1 MWTSQLGNKHENLIS
16 SWHLQDHGE
25 LGSLLGLLQL
35 LLSLAELGQVESGEL
50 GHAILVL
57 LVLGLGEVK
66 LLGFAL
72 GSLESL
78 GGLSSAGLS
87 GSQLGLQL
95 ADFALHLGHGGLAS
109 LQSGVFR
116 ISQATL
122 QLSESVGE
130 RVLASGQAGDVLLL
144 RAQLVSQAGGVNHRL
159 LGLVLGIL
167 GGDKHSVD
175 LSLEGV
181 DAGLQL
187 ALGSHIT
194 TVDGLHV
201 VDGSTRV
208 SNVILK
214 LSDGAVGSIK
224 ESLALLH
231 LSRESSSLALR
242 DSNLLT
248 DLSPGAGLVL
258 ETLDSFTELGLV
270 ALDGLDTLR
279 VGLVGVIQSDLE
291 LVDLA
296 LQLLLDTQGL
306 SLGSLL
312 S

>member
-1 MWTSQLGNKHENLIS
+1 MELEGLWEMELEGLWEMGLEGLWEMELEGLWEMELDWMLMDYQLQYTLM
-16 SWHLQDHGE
+16 E
-25 LGSLLGLLQL
+25 LDL
-35 LLSLAELGQVESGEL
+35 LLKLAGEL

-95 ADFALHLGHGGLAS
+95 ADLALHLGHGGLAS
-109 LQSGVFR
+109 LQSGIFR

-194 TVDGLHV
+194 TVD
-201 VDGSTRV
+201 
-208 SNVILK
+208 
-214 LSDGAVGSIK
+214 
-224 ESLALLH
+224 
-231 LSRESSSLALR
+231 
-242 DSNLLT
+242 
-248 DLSPGAGLVL
+248 
-258 ETLDSFTELGLV
+258 
-270 ALDGLDTLR
+270 
-279 VGLVGVIQSDLE
+279 
-291 LVDLA
+291 
-296 LQLLLDTQGL
+296 
-306 SLGSLL
+306 
-312 S
+312 